1 MLVKMFFQ
9 AQELFKKDEGQ
20 GLIEYALIVLLISIA
35 VIVVLELIGIQL
47 DDVFDQILAALGGG
61 G

>member
-1 MLVKMFFQ
+1 MLEKFFVQ
-9 AQELFKKDEGQ
+9 AQEMSKKEEGQ

-47 DDVFDQILAALGGG
+47 DAVFDQILAALGGG